1 MSSVWFLAGATMGFC
16 LFFAASRPSLRPIQP
31 HISGSLPKG
40 KVARVW
46 SWPLTSI

>member
-1 MSSVWFLAGATMGFC
+1 MTGFQFLAREMIGFFLFTTMSI
-16 LFFAASRPSLRPIQP
+16 LPLVPTQPPSQQVP
-31 HISGSLPKG
+31 GS